1 MEIDKQELLAQDLAQ
16 MMIQLKRSVR
26 QAKSAHEIKPSEF
39 TLLNTIIQCKNSD
52 AKGIKVS
59 DLSTHLQITPAGVTH
74 TINSLEEGGYLERL
88 ADPSDRRIVLVR
100 ATAKGEKIIELM
112 RLEHFKALKG
122 LTDSLGENDTKE
134 LIRLLSLSLTYFKE
148 KR

>member
-1 MEIDKQELLAQDLAQ
+1 MEINKQELLAEDLAE
-16 MMIQLKRSVR
+16 MLIQVKRFFS
-26 QAKSAHEIKPSEF
+26 QAKSKKQIKPSEF
-39 TLLNTIIQCKNSD
+39 TLLHTIIQCKNSES
-52 AKGIKVS
+52 KGIKAS

-100 ATAKGEKIIELM
+100 ATVKGEEIIELM
-112 RLEHFKALKG
+112 RMEHFKALKG
-122 LTDSLGENDTKE
+122 LTDSLGEHDTKE
-134 LIRLLSLSLTYFKE
+134 LIRLLSLSLIYFKK

>member
-1 MEIDKQELLAQDLAQ
+1 MEINKQELLAEDLAELL
-16 MMIQLKRSVR
+16 IQVKRFLSL
-26 QAKSAHEIKPSEF
+26 AKSKKQIKPSEF
-39 TLLNTIIQCKNSD
+39 TLLHTIIQCKNSVS
-52 AKGIKVS
+52 KGIKAS

-100 ATAKGEKIIELM
+100 ATVKGEEIIELM
-112 RLEHFKALKG
+112 RMEHFKALKG
-122 LTDSLGENDTKE
+122 LTDSLGEHDTKE
-134 LIRLLSLSLTYFKE
+134 LIRLLSLSLIYFKK